1 LELGIR
7 VVRKIDW
14 DSQIGHRLRLRD
26 LHVLMAVAQ
35 HGSMSKAARELRLSQ
50 AAVSGVITSLENAIG
65 ERLFERDYHG
75 AEPTRY
81 GNALLQ
87 RSLVVF
93 DELKQGIRDIEHL
106 ADPTVGELR
115 IGCVDSI
122 ASTILPDVIET
133 FSERYPHVVL
143 HVDRLVT
150 TDVDLMKLRGRSLDV
165 VLVRYFTPFAG
176 ENSDLTIE
184 TLFEDYLV
192 VVCGRRSRLA
202 RRGRI
207 QLADLADEPWILT
220 PTDSGNRSILTE
232 AFRNAGLGPPKV
244 FLTTYS
250 VELRTKLV
258 ATGRYVAAFAR
269 SVIQPEAERSLKIL
283 PIALPP
289 RPWPIVL
296 VTLKRR
302 ALSPVA
308 QRFIAHLRGCMNTL
322 GAQLGV
328 HQADQSI
335 PAKR

>member
-1 LELGIR
+1 M
-7 VVRKIDW
+7 VRKIDW
-14 DSQIGHRLRLRD
+14 DSHIGHRLRLRD
-26 LHVLMAVAQ
+26 LHVLMAVAE
-35 HGSMSKAARELRLSQ
+35 HGSMNKAARELRLSQ
-50 AAVSGVITSLENAIG
+50 AAVSSVITSLENAIG
-65 ERLFERDYHG
+65 ARLFERDHHG

-81 GNALLQ
+81 GHALLQ

-93 DELKQGIRDIEHL
+93 DELKQGIRDIEYL

-122 ASTILPDVIET
+122 ASTILPRVIET
-133 FSERYPHVVL
+133 FSERHPHVVL
-143 HVDRLVT
+143 HVERLLT

-165 VLVRYFTPFAG
+165 VLVRHFTPFAG

-192 VVCGRRSRLA
+192 IVCGRRSRLA
-202 RRGRI
+202 RRSRI
-207 QLADLADEPWILT
+207 ELADVAEERWIVT
-220 PTDSGNRSILTE
+220 PAESGSSSILAE
-232 AFRNAGLGPPKV
+232 AFRNAGLRAPKV

-250 VELRTKLV
+250 MELRTKLL

-269 SVIQPEAERSLKIL
+269 SVMQPDAERTLKIL

-302 ALSPVA
+302 TLSPVA
-308 QRFIAHLRGCMNTL
+308 QCFIEHLRECMDGL
-322 GAQLGV
+322 RVQLDANRTGV
-328 HQADQSI
+328 SI
-335 PAKR
+335 